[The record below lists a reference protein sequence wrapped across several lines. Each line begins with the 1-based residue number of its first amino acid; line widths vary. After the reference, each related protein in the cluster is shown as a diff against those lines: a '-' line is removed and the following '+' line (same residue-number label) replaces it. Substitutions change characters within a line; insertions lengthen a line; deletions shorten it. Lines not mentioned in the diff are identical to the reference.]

1 MRTTDP
7 TPYSKDIEN
16 FVKKYAL
23 SGKNITNIFE
33 LAKEQG
39 FQNMP
44 SSRTTFSKLYKH
56 IVDKIKADKIVQ
68 VADKVYAN
76 AIGRDENDPG
86 CFKSQ
91 ELILT
96 TQSGWVKTN
105 VNVDVVVDE
114 EDNSARIA
122 LLEALGISPDDVGKE
137 SKQED

>member
-33 LAKEQG
+33 MAKEQG
-39 FQNMP
+39 FQNVP
-44 SSRTTFSKLYKH
+44 SSRTTFSKLYKP

-76 AIGRDENDPG
+76 AIGSDDTPG

-96 TQSGWVKTN
+96 TQAGWAKTN
-105 VNVDVVVDE
+105 INIDVEVDE
-114 EDNSARIA
+114 TDTSARQA
-122 LLEALGISPDDVGKE
+122 LLEALGISHDELEEAEKKPE
-137 SKQED
+137 E